1 MHDVASCYKA
11 RSIFQMLQKL
21 YCGKLKERTMKHI
34 KRIFIVLLLTLAFAF
49 SASATET
56 YRGINNS
63 NHKRFTKK
71 ITHSVTSIV
80 NLIGCTHHNNAYKIV

>member
-1 MHDVASCYKA
+1 MKTFILK
-11 RSIFQMLQKL
+11 SIV
-21 YCGKLKERTMKHI
+21 
-34 KRIFIVLLLTLAFAF
+34 VLLLTLAFAF

-63 NHKRFTKK
+63 NHKRLTKK

-80 NLIGCTHHNNAYKIV
+80 NLIGCSHHNNAYKIV